1 MSEIKTRPVG
11 EQFEHEGVALEV
23 VETNTFFCD
32 GCHWQK
38 KGNAC
43 DFLGYVA
50 VGGACAQNV
59 RSDGKSVIFKEIN
72 HQKTDI

>member
-1 MSEIKTRPVG
+1 MNEIKTRPVG
-11 EQFEHEGVALEV
+11 EQFKHEGIALEV

-50 VGGACAQNV
+50 VGGACSSNT
-59 RSDGKSVIFKEIN
+59 RSDRKHVIFKEVK
-72 HQKTDI
+72 QEETEK